1 MYGKSA
7 YSRHHRHRT
16 RLVVSKLNAYNRQK
30 TSFKEVGAYLVV
42 LPRADHPRYSLW
54 IYSPLP
60 EKQSIFY
67 IFDLDE
73 DVHETL
79 RISSTLCYYSSRPLF
94 LVEYNAKRMQNRGD
108 DIISFGKYHGHY
120 LHEILQVDPGYLTW
134 IAFKFTPNTQA
145 RTFRSNRPD
154 ISFRIYRHP
163 ATKSPTTVYRTLS
176 RQRGRKS
183 RESDSNH
190 FQCPSG
196 RRSL

>member
-16 RLVVSKLNAYNRQK
+16 RLVVSKAQCIQPAKDLLQRSWRLSCGTAENGPSPLF
-30 TSFKEVGAYLVV
+30 TLD
-42 LPRADHPRYSLW
+42 LL
-54 IYSPLP
+54 PLP

-134 IAFKFTPNTQA
+134 IAFKFTPRIPKQERFA
-145 RTFRSNRPD
+145 Q
-154 ISFRIYRHP
+154 IARIYH
-163 ATKSPTTVYRTLS
+163 SVYIDILQRKPNNRLS
-176 RQRGRKS
+176 DAISAK
-183 RESDSNH
+183 REKK
-190 FQCPSG
+190 
-196 RRSL
+196 